1 MDTKAMFK
9 LGYGLYV
16 LTSRTGEKDN
26 GCIINTVAQVTS
38 NPNRISITVNKDN
51 YTHDMIV
58 ESGIFN
64 VSVLTNEV
72 PFAVFQRFGFQSGR
86 NCDKFEGYDS
96 VKRGENGV
104 LYCTE
109 YTNAFISGKVVNQMD
124 LGTHTMFIADV
135 TDCGILSDATSVTY
149 DYYQK
154 NIKPQPKKDEAVVT
168 GYRCT
173 ICGYIYEGVQP
184 PEKCPACSHPYQHF
198 MPEEDNV

>member
-9 LGYGLYV
+9 LGYGLYI
-16 LTSRTGEKDN
+16 LTSRSADKDN

-38 NPNRISITVNKDN
+38 KPNRISITVNKDN
-51 YTHDMIV
+51 FTHDMIV
-58 ESGIFN
+58 KEGVFN
-64 VSVLTNEV
+64 VSVLTTDTS
-72 PFAVFQRFGFQSGR
+72 FALFQRFGFQSGR
-86 NCDKFEGYDS
+86 DCDKFEDYKA

-109 YTNAFISGKVVNQMD
+109 NTNAFISGKVVDQMD

-135 TDCGILSDATSVTY
+135 TDCEVLSDAVSVTY

-154 NIKPQPKKDEAVVT
+154 NIKPQPKQEEAGVK

-173 ICGYIYEGVQP
+173 ICGYIYEGEELP
-184 PEKCPACSHPYQHF
+184 PDFVCPLCKHGAEAFEPV
-198 MPEEDNV
+198 N

>member
-109 YTNAFISGKVVNQMD
+109 YTNAFISGKVVDQID

-173 ICGYIYEGVQP
+173 ICGYIYEGDELPADFV
-184 PEKCPACSHPYQHF
+184 CPLCKHGAEVFEPIR
-198 MPEEDNV
+198 